1 MLGMPEFSHPEFLW
15 LAPPA
20 VLVAWWWARRR
31 RPALRFADVRL
42 FAGLPAGRA
51 RRARWGG
58 AALRGLAALALVVG
72 CAGPRKP
79 DLRTRLPAEGIA
91 IVLALDVSGSMGTAD
106 VPWSPGGPP
115 VSRLE
120 AARRAFRLFVAGGD
134 APDATHFDP
143 RPADQIGL
151 VTFAVLP
158 QTACPL
164 TLNHS
169 VLLRV
174 ADELE
179 PKVGLDAGTNVGD
192 ALAEAVIRLDAAGH
206 RKRVLILLSDGEHN
220 VSREGADDALKPR
233 QAAQLAANLGI
244 KVYTIDAGG
253 EPSPGA
259 PPEEVQQ
266 RLAGREVLRAVAA
279 MTGGRTFAATS
290 GGELLSAYKEIAALE
305 KTEVESFVYR
315 RYYEFYPWCAAAA
328 VVLLVAAHVLDRTRW
343 RTVP

>member
-1 MLGMPEFSHPEFLW
+1 MPEFSQPEFLW
-15 LAPPA
+15 LSPLA

-42 FAGLPAGRA
+42 FADLPAGRA

-58 AALRGLAALALVVG
+58 AAIRGLAALALIVG
-72 CAGPRKP
+72 CAGPRQP

-91 IVLALDVSGSMGTAD
+91 IVLALDVSGSMATAD
-106 VPWSPGGPP
+106 VPWTPGVPP

-120 AARRAFRLFVAGGD
+120 AARRAFKLFVAGGD
-134 APDATHFDP
+134 APDGTHFDP

-169 VLLRV
+169 VLLKL
-174 ADELE
+174 ADEQE

-192 ALAEAVIRLDAAGH
+192 AIAEALIRVDAAGH
-206 RKRVLILLSDGEHN
+206 RKKVVILLSDGEHN
-220 VSREGADDALKPR
+220 VSKEGPDNPHRPRE
-233 QAAQLAANLGI
+233 AAQLAANLGV

-253 EPSPGA
+253 DPNPTA
-259 PPEEVQQ
+259 PPEERAQ
-266 RLAGREVLRAVAA
+266 REAGREALRAVAA
-279 MTGGRTFAATS
+279 MTGARSFAATS
-290 GGELLSAYKEIAALE
+290 GAELLAAYKEIAALE
-305 KTEVESFVYR
+305 KTEVKSFVYR
-315 RYYEFYPWCAAAA
+315 RYVEFYPWCAAAA
-328 VVLLVAAHVLDRTRW
+328 VVLLLAAHVLDRTRW
-343 RTVP
+343 RVVP